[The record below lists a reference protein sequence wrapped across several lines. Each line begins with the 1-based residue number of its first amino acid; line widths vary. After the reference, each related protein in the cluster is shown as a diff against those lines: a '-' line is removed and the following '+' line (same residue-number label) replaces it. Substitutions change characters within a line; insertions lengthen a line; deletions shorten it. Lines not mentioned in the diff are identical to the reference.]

1 MVIRRIMRSNT
12 KEARIL
18 GLQVGPPLPAADTPA
33 ACPLCGRALI
43 PGPSTDEHHLTPRSL
58 GGKEKFLVHKI
69 CHQKIHR
76 TIAEKDLARRYN
88 SWQALAEHPEIH
100 AFINWVKKR
109 PPEFMP

>member
-1 MVIRRIMRSNT
+1 MAGV
-12 KEARIL
+12 
-18 GLQVGPPLPAADTPA
+18 VAD
-33 ACPLCGRALI
+33 CPLCGRALI
-43 PGPSTDEHHLTPRSL
+43 PGPSTDEHHLTPRSH
-58 GGKEKFLVHKI
+58 GGKQKFLVHKI